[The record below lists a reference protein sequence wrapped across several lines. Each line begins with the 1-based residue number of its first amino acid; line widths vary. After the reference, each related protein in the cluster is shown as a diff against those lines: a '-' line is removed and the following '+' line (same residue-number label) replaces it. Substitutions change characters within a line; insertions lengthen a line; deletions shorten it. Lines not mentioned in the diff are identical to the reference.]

1 MKQIPAFKTL
11 VIGTALTIV
20 LSSFTLAFDDTPFMR
35 AIMDNPAEN
44 EIEANKPVSDI
55 SELDKVAAEQM
66 FVKWKSVMMS
76 GINRIE
82 QVRLNAEQKLF
93 QNRRELMELVRSASS
108 DLQKLQTVQNRTST
122 KNKLKEAGAKLQAAL
137 TIMEKMGDAE
147 LQNELE
153 KLRQTSENA
162 SSELQSL
169 QKK

>member
-11 VIGTALTIV
+11 VFGTALIVV

-35 AIMDNPAEN
+35 AIMDNPADNSE
-44 EIEANKPVSDI
+44 ESSKPVL
-55 SELDKVAAEQM
+55 SEFDKASTEQM

-82 QVRLNAEQKLF
+82 QVRQNAEQKLS

-108 DLQKLQTVQNRTST
+108 DLQKLQGAQNRVST
-122 KNKLKEAGAKLQAAL
+122 NSKLKEAGAKLEAAL
-137 TIMEKMGDAE
+137 TIMEKMGDVE

-153 KLRQTSENA
+153 KLRQTSESA
-162 SSELQSL
+162 SSDLQNL
-169 QKK
+169 HKK